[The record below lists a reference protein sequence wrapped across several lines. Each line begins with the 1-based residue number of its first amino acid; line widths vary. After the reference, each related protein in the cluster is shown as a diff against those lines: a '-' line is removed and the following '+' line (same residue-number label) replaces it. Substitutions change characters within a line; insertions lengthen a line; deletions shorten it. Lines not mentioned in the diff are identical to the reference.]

1 MSNKIYTTIPAPKL
15 PRNTFNRSRPN
26 SLTMPFQRNVPTL
39 AEEIYP
45 GDLMRCNPE
54 LFARL
59 QPMIAPV
66 MNNMKISTHFF
77 FVPLR
82 TLNKHFA
89 EFMFNN
95 RTGDYTDV
103 LPYCYTGTFW
113 VIVDALNSV
122 GQYAV
127 AAEVIR
133 LLDFIGL
140 PFKYSSKNSASAFV
154 SSWLADDWNAAVA
167 GGALA
172 PAGSE
177 PTYNSG
183 SRINLAPFLA
193 YQKIWSEYFRDEN
206 VEEDPFVHFEDTTSE
221 DVFEWIGDVSS
232 TLNSILT
239 GGYPLA
245 VASLFMLRRRA
256 WAHDRFTSSL
266 PFAQRGPDVLLPVSG
281 SAPVVYKEGS
291 LVNFGPNPDPG
302 NDPGVNIVYPIASL
316 ASPPSVEQ
324 KFQGVKATGA
334 GGLSVGAY
342 GTGSVPVSTPFAIDP
357 NGTLLADLDAASLT
371 TSINDFRIA
380 ERVQRWYENDARGG
394 VRPNE
399 GTLAHFGIRTPDST
413 LDRAEF
419 IGGSMQPI
427 VVSEVTQTSS
437 TDAVSPQGN
446 LAGKG
451 TSYKSNRGF
460 RMFFTEHGF
469 VFGLCSALV
478 RANYWQGI
486 PKMFSRM
493 QRDEYYWPEFA
504 NLGEEPVYTKE
515 IYADATV
522 VDEDDV
528 FGYVPRYSDLKS
540 AVGEV
545 HGDMRSSLSF
555 WTQTRE
561 FSNKPVLNKEFLFG
575 DPSLSPFAVQS
586 LYSDPIILTI
596 QFHLKASRLMPFYGV
611 PTL

>member
-1 MSNKIYTTIPAPKL
+1 MMSNKIYTTIPAPKV
-15 PRNTFNRSRPN
+15 PRNLFNRSRPN
-26 SLTMPFQRNVPTL
+26 TLSMPFQRTVPTL
-39 AEEIYP
+39 TEEIYP

-82 TLNKHFA
+82 TLNKHFS

-103 LPYCYTGTFW
+103 LPYCHTGTFF
-113 VIVDALNSV
+113 VLVSALYDAGNYEL
-122 GQYAV
+122 

-133 LLDFIGL
+133 LLDHIGL
-140 PFKYSSKNSASAFV
+140 PFKYQSSVAAQGFV
-154 SSWLADDWNAAVA
+154 GNWLQDEWNNNVA
-167 GGALA
+167 GGTTEQGG
-172 PAGSE
+172 PE
-177 PTYNSG
+177 PTYSSG
-183 SRINLAPFLA
+183 SRINLAPFFC

-206 VEEDPFVHFEDTTSE
+206 VEEDPFVDFEDDTQE
-221 DVFEWIGDVSS
+221 DVFDWTGDKSS
-232 TLNSILT
+232 TLATLIS
-239 GGYPLA
+239 GGYASA
-245 VASLFMLRRRA
+245 VAGLFMLRRRA

-266 PFAQRGPDVLLPVSG
+266 PFAQRGPDVLLPIAGTASVK
-281 SAPVVYKEGS
+281 YKDGYLLEQGQSQEGQIVKYVPGQTPS
-291 LVNFGPNPDPG
+291 ESKVGMSFG
-302 NDPGVNIVYPIASL
+302 L
-316 ASPPSVEQ
+316 AS
-324 KFQGVKATGA
+324 A
-334 GGLSVGAY
+334 GGRQTLGGPTGTYQAGISAAAY
-342 GTGSVPVSTPFAIDP
+342 DP
-357 NGTLLADLDAASLT
+357 NGSLFADFTDAGLT
-371 TSINDFRIA
+371 TTINDFRIA
-380 ERVQRWYENDARGG
+380 ERVQRWFENDARGG

-427 VVSEVTQTSS
+427 VVSEVAQTSES
-437 TDAVSPQGN
+437 TQSSPQGT

-451 TSYKSNRGF
+451 TSYNSNKGF

-515 IYADATV
+515 IFADATKV
-522 VDEDDV
+522 SEDDV

-561 FSNKPVLNKEFLFG
+561 FANKPVLNREFLFG
-575 DPSLSPFAVQS
+575 DPSLAPFAVQS
-586 LYSDPIILTI
+586 LYSDPIIVTI

>member
-15 PRNTFNRSRPN
+15 PRNSFNRSRPN
-26 SLTMPFQRNVPTL
+26 TLTMPFQRDVPTL
-39 AEEIYP
+39 VEEIYP
-45 GDLMRCNPE
+45 GDLFRCNPE

-77 FVPLR
+77 YVPLR
-82 TLNKHFA
+82 TLNKHFS

-95 RTGDYTDV
+95 RTGDYAEV
-103 LPYCYTGTFW
+103 LPYCYTGTIYLL
-113 VIVDALNSV
+113 VSALDTA
-122 GQYAV
+122 GHYDV

-133 LLDFIGL
+133 LVDYIGL
-140 PFKYSSKNSASAFV
+140 PFRYSSKTSALAFV
-154 SSWLADDWNAAVA
+154 ESWLQDDWNLAVA
-167 GGALA
+167 GGSQSSSASYDT
-172 PAGSE
+172 GH
-177 PTYNSG
+177 
-183 SRINLAPFLA
+183 RINLAPFLC

-206 VEEDPFVHFEDTTSE
+206 VEEDPFVDFQQDTSE
-221 DVFEWIGDVSS
+221 DVFDWTGDVSYK
-232 TLNSILT
+232 LNLLIGS
-239 GGYPLA
+239 GYYDQ

-266 PFAQRGPDVLLPVSG
+266 PFAQRGPDVLLPISG
-281 SAPVVYKEGS
+281 SAPVVYKDGYLLEQGPSQEGK
-291 LVNFGPNPDPG
+291 
-302 NDPGVNIVYPIASL
+302 IV
-316 ASPPSVEQ
+316 SVVSGQTDSELKSQ
-324 KFQGVKATGA
+324 IT
-334 GGLSVGAY
+334 Y
-342 GTGSVPVSTPFAIDP
+342 GTAGQSSSTRVTLGGPVGSFQPGLARAAYDP
-357 NGTLLADLDAASLT
+357 NGSLYADMDLAALST
-371 TSINDFRIA
+371 TINDFRVA
-380 ERVQRWYENDARGG
+380 ERVQRWFENDARGG

-427 VVSEVTQTSS
+427 VVSEVAQTSES
-437 TDAVSPQGN
+437 TQASPQGT

-460 RMFFTEHGF
+460 RMFFTEHGI
-469 VFGLCSALV
+469 VFGICSALV

-486 PKMFSRM
+486 PKIFSRM

-515 IYADATV
+515 IYADASV
-522 VDEDDV
+522 VSEDDV

-561 FSNKPVLNKEFLFG
+561 FSSKPVLNREFLFG
-575 DPSLSPFAVQS
+575 DPSLAPFAVQS

-596 QFHLKASRLMPFYGV
+596 QFNIRASRLMPFYGV

>member
-1 MSNKIYTTIPAPKL
+1 MSNKIYTTIPAPKV

-26 SLTMPFQRNVPTL
+26 SLSMPFQRNVVTL
-39 AEEIYP
+39 TEEIYP
-45 GDLMRCNPE
+45 GDMMRCNPE
-54 LFARL
+54 VFARL

-77 FVPLR
+77 YVPLR
-82 TLNKHFA
+82 TLNKHFS

-95 RTGDYTDV
+95 RTGDYSEV
-103 LPYCYTGTFW
+103 LPYCYTGTLYCL
-113 VIVDALNSV
+113 VSELNDNGS
-122 GQYAV
+122 YEV

-133 LLDFIGL
+133 HLDFIGL
-140 PFKYSSKNSASAFV
+140 PFRYSSKTSALNFV
-154 SSWLADDWNAAVA
+154 SSWLSDDWNVAVA
-167 GGALA
+167 GGTQDTS
-172 PAGSE
+172 PSYDTGR
-177 PTYNSG
+177 
-183 SRINLAPFLA
+183 RINLAPFFA

-206 VEEDPFVHFEDTTSE
+206 VEEDPFVDFLNECSQ
-221 DVFEWIGDVSS
+221 DVFEWTGDKSS
-232 TLNSILT
+232 TLYSLYTNGLDED
-239 GGYPLA
+239 

-256 WAHDRFTSSL
+256 WAHDRFTSAL
-266 PFAQRGPDVLLPVSG
+266 PFAQRGPDVLLPISG
-281 SAPVVYKEGS
+281 TAPVVYDQGFLLKQGQDQQGHVKYF
-291 LVNFGPNPDPG
+291 LDGQT
-302 NDPGVNIVYPIASL
+302 
-316 ASPPSVEQ
+316 PSE
-324 KFQGVKATGA
+324 
-334 GGLSVGAY
+334 
-342 GTGSVPVSTPFAIDP
+342 GTGTFAAQETGTGIAQLRSRSTDFTATNSYLAAAYDP
-357 NGTLLADLDAASLT
+357 NGSLYADMDEATLAT
-371 TSINDFRIA
+371 TINDFRIA
-380 ERVQRWYENDARGG
+380 ERVQRWFENDARGG

-427 VVSEVTQTSS
+427 VVSEVAQTSES
-437 TDAVSPQGN
+437 TDSSPQGT

-469 VFGLCSALV
+469 VFGICSALV

-504 NLGEEPVYTKE
+504 NLGEEPVFTKE
-515 IYADATV
+515 IYADASTV
-522 VDEDDV
+522 SEDDV

-545 HGDMRSSLSF
+545 HGDMRSSLNF

-561 FSNKPVLNKEFLFG
+561 FSNKPRLNKEFLFG
-575 DPSLSPFAVQS
+575 DPSLAPFAVQS
-586 LYSDPIILTI
+586 LYSDPLIVTI
-596 QFHLKASRLMPFYGV
+596 QFHLRASRLMPFYGV

>member
-1 MSNKIYTTIPAPKL
+1 MSNKIYTTIPAPKV

-26 SLTMPFQRNVPTL
+26 SLTMPFQRNVPTF

-77 FVPLR
+77 YVPLR

-95 RTGDYTDV
+95 RTGDYTGV
-103 LPYCYTGTFW
+103 LPYMYTGGLYEL
-113 VIVDALNSV
+113 VYELVDA
-122 GQYAV
+122 GATAT

-133 LLDFIGL
+133 LLDYIGL
-140 PFKYSSKNSASAFV
+140 PFKYESKTSAAAFV
-154 SSWLADDWNAAVA
+154 SGWLLDSWNIAVA
-167 GGALA
+167 GASSA
-172 PAGSE
+172 SDVA
-177 PTYNSG
+177 YNTG
-183 SRINLAPFLA
+183 SRVNLAPFFA

-206 VEEDPFVHFEDTTSE
+206 VQEDPFVAFEDAVSQ
-221 DVFEWIGDVSS
+221 DVFDWIGDQSGTIH
-232 TLNSILT
+232 TLVI
-239 GGYPLA
+239 GGYVSA
-245 VASLFMLRRRA
+245 VAWLFMLRRRA

-266 PFAQRGPDVLLPVSG
+266 PFAQRGPDVLLPISG
-281 SAPVVYKEGS
+281 TAPVKYSDGFLLGDVTPAPSG
-291 LVNFGPNPDPG
+291 LVVTHGGNPDVESKQTLGIAAVSP
-302 NDPGVNIVYPIASL
+302 NDNLVAKPYAGSN
-316 ASPPSVEQ
+316 
-324 KFQGVKATGA
+324 KFTA
-334 GGLSVGAY
+334 AY
-342 GTGSVPVSTPFAIDP
+342 DP
-357 NGTLLADLDAASLT
+357 NGSLYTDMDAASLAT
-371 TSINDFRIA
+371 TINDFRIA
-380 ERVQRWYENDARGG
+380 ERVQRWFENDARGG

-427 VVSEVTQTSS
+427 VVSEVAQTSES
-437 TDAVSPQGN
+437 TATSPQGT

-460 RMFFTEHGF
+460 KMFFTEHGF
-469 VFGLCSALV
+469 VFGICSALV

-522 VDEDDV
+522 VSEDDV

-545 HGDMRSSLSF
+545 HGDMRSSMSF

-561 FSNKPVLNKEFLFG
+561 FSNKPQLNKEFLFG

-586 LYSDPIILTI
+586 YYSDPIILTI

>member
-26 SLTMPFQRNVPTL
+26 TLTMPFQRNVVTL
-39 AEEIYP
+39 LEEIYP
-45 GDLMRCNPE
+45 GDIMRCNPE

-77 FVPLR
+77 YVPLR
-82 TLNKHFA
+82 TLNKHFS

-95 RTGDYTDV
+95 RTGDYSEV
-103 LPYCYTGTFW
+103 LPYCHTGTFYTL
-113 VIVDALNSV
+113 VSELNTDT
-122 GQYAV
+122 QYALAV
-127 AAEVIR
+127 EVIR
-133 LLDFIGL
+133 LLDYIGL
-140 PFKYSSKNSASAFV
+140 PFRYSSKTTAQLFV
-154 SSWLADDWNAAVA
+154 SSWLADDWNLAVA
-167 GGALA
+167 GG
-172 PAGSE
+172 SQSSS
-177 PTYNSG
+177 PTSFTG
-183 SRINLAPFLA
+183 RRVNLAPFFA

-206 VEEDPFVHFEDTTSE
+206 VEDEPFVDFENNESE
-221 DVFEWIGDVSS
+221 DVFDWMGDVSS
-232 TLNSILT
+232 KLDSIIQSGDVVILSTL
-239 GGYPLA
+239 
-245 VASLFMLRRRA
+245 FQLRRRA

-266 PFAQRGPDVLLPVSG
+266 PFAQRGPDVLLPISG
-281 SAPVVYKEGS
+281 TAPFVVDNGFVDGASSSSGFQPAAILAGRTSPGPGPADLFDVQATGGKTPLKINSSGGNRP
-291 LVNFGPNPDPG
+291 LVLSG
-302 NDPGVNIVYPIASL
+302 NLDFDEASL
-316 ASPPSVEQ
+316 
-324 KFQGVKATGA
+324 
-334 GGLSVGAY
+334 
-342 GTGSVPVSTPFAIDP
+342 ST
-357 NGTLLADLDAASLT
+357 T
-371 TSINDFRIA
+371 INDFRIA
-380 ERVQRWYENDARGG
+380 ERVQRWFENDARGG

-427 VVSEVTQTSS
+427 VVSEVAQTSET
-437 TDAVSPQGN
+437 TDSSPQGT

-451 TSYKSNRGF
+451 TSYNSNKGF
-460 RMFFTEHGF
+460 RMFFTEHGM
-469 VFGLCSALV
+469 VFGICSALV

-486 PKMFSRM
+486 PKIFSRM

-515 IYADATV
+515 IYADATA

-540 AVGEV
+540 AVGEC
-545 HGDMRSSLSF
+545 HGDMRTTLNF

-561 FSNKPVLNKEFLFG
+561 FSNKPELNREFLFG

-586 LYSDPIILTI
+586 PYTDPIILTI